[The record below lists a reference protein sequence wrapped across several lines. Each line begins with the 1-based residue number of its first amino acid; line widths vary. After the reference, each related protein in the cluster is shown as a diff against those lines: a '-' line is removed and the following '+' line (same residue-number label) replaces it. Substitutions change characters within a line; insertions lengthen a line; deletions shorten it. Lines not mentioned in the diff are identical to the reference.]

1 MSPEPHHQI
10 AQRGPDGLAAV
21 LHRDDGT
28 GGDGVDLD
36 EYVGREDIVG
46 VDERQQ
52 RAQYQVDHDAE
63 EIPAFRRDVL
73 LGGTDVPQQGQEH
86 GGAEE

>member
-1 MSPEPHHQI
+1 MKE
-10 AQRGPDGLAAV
+10 ALNCFFR
-21 LHRDDGT
+21 RKTGT